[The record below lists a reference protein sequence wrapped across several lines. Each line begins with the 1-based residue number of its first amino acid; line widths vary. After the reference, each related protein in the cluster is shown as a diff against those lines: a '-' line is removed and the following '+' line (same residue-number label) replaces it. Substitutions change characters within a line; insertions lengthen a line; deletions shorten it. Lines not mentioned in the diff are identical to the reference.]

1 MGIGYA
7 YTENSINMS
16 FYYDKD
22 ITGATIPGY
31 EVLNLNISRNTSS
44 PAGQVMIGAS
54 YFLDDFSAF
63 SLDARYFTTQKKSQV
78 LDARV
83 QVYSLNLTFNGAF
96 NAG

>member
-1 MGIGYA
+1 MGARSLYS
-7 YTENSINMS
+7 SIWNE
-16 FYYDKD
+16 FEYKY
-22 ITGATIPGY
+22 
-31 EVLNLNISRNTSS
+31 
-44 PAGQVMIGAS
+44 
-54 YFLDDFSAF
+54 DFSAF